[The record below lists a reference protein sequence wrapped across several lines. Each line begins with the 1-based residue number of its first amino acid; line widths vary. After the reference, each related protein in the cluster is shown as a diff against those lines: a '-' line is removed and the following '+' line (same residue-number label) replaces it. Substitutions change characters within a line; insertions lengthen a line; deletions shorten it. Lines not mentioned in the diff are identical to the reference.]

1 MEDRSLLPDLAIEP
15 AGLSDMK
22 DGAKVFARAMG
33 RGGAHI
39 EEWLFDFSRRL
50 EEAGVGHFVVAR
62 HKGKIVGYGSLVAYE
77 RLGWIGFMG
86 TEPGLQGRGIG
97 AAMMDNLLG
106 LAEKL
111 NLKTLKLDA
120 TNIGKNLYSK
130 FGFSEEH
137 PARRCEIPGL
147 CLRGTR
153 RGNTDCVS
161 LADELP
167 DWCRSMDLR
176 AFGDD
181 RSSLIQAALGQG
193 AKLLL
198 VPGRGY
204 GLLEGKKLGPL
215 VATDPDAAVAI
226 LTSSSGLG
234 AGVIYVPLHNELHEA
249 FMARIKLPVEE
260 GPITCCTRMHLGEP
274 VEQDLSLA
282 YADYSAA
289 TG

>member
-1 MEDRSLLPDLAIEP
+1 MGDRSLLPDPAIEP
-15 AGLSDMK
+15 AGPSDMK

-33 RGGAHI
+33 REQASV

-50 EEAGVGHFVVAR
+50 AEAQVGHFVVAR
-62 HKGKIVGYGSLVAYE
+62 HKGTIVGYGSLVAYE

-86 TEPGLQGRGIG
+86 TDPDLQGRGIG
-97 AAMMDNLLG
+97 AAIMENLLG
-106 LAEKL
+106 LAREL
-111 NLKTLKLDA
+111 GLKTLKLDA
-120 TNIGKNLYSK
+120 TNIGRKLYSK
-130 FGFSEEH
+130 FGFTDEH

-153 RGNTDCVS
+153 RNNSDCVS
-161 LADELP
+161 LAEEMP

-181 RSSLIQAALGQG
+181 RSPIIRAALVHG

-204 GLLEGKKLGPL
+204 GLVDGRKLGPL
-215 VATDPDAAVAI
+215 VATDPDAAIAI
-226 LTSSSGLG
+226 LAFASTLG
-234 AGVIYVPLHNELHEA
+234 ASVAYVPLHNELAEG
-249 FMARIKLPVEE
+249 FVARLTIPKEE
-260 GPITCCTRMHLGEP
+260 GPITCCMRMRLGEV
-274 VEQDLSLA
+274 VEQEVSLG